1 MEIET
6 GTEIGKIVR
15 LNFKTAKLFE
25 KYGIDFCCGGGI
37 SLSEAC
43 ENSNAD
49 LNKLVSEI
57 EALLKV
63 NDPESKYIERLGL
76 DQLCDYIVNRHHS
89 YVSDNIPFL
98 KQKLQKLCDVHGL
111 GHPELFEI
119 NKLFET
125 MAGNLATHMKKE
137 ELILFPLIHIIAGYE
152 KEGAGEHIEP
162 GRIQNTIT
170 ELEDEHQAEGVRF
183 GTIARLSNNYTVP
196 PDGCNTFEITY
207 RTLEEFEQDLHR
219 HIHLENNVLF
229 KKAADLEQK
238 LLTKQVL
245 K

>member
-1 MEIET
+1 MEIEFS
-6 GTEIGKIVR
+6 TEIGEIVR
-15 LNFKTAKLFE
+15 LNFKTAQLFE
-25 KYGIDFCCGGGI
+25 KNGIDFCCGGGI

-49 LNKLVSEI
+49 MNKLISEI
-57 EALLKV
+57 EALLQV
-63 NDPESKYIERLGL
+63 NDPESKYIEQLGL
-76 DQLCDYIVNRHHS
+76 DQLCDYIVNQHHS

-98 KQKLQKLCDVHGL
+98 LLKLQKLCTVHGT

-137 ELILFPLIHIIAGYE
+137 ELILFPLIHKIARQL
-152 KEGAGEHIEP
+152 KEGTGETT
-162 GRIQNTIT
+162 GLGDVQKTIS
-170 ELEDEHQAEGVRF
+170 ELEDEHQAEGNRF
-183 GTIARLSNNYTVP
+183 VLIAKLSNNYTVP
-196 PDGCNTFEITY
+196 PDGCNTFVVTY

-229 KKAADLEQK
+229 KKAIELEQK
-238 LLTKQVL
+238 FTIKQF
-245 K
+245 